1 MTIEPDDHQGARGS
15 TRADRA
21 PSRLNRNPFLLLA
34 LAALFWS
41 GNHIVGR
48 AISDQVPP
56 IGISTV
62 RWLIPAHLLW
72 PLARLHLQRDWP
84 LIRARWRVM
93 LWLGV
98 TGGALFS
105 ALQYIGLQY
114 TSALNVS
121 VLNSLVP
128 ILIIAAGALI
138 FRDRVT
144 PRQAVGITFS
154 LTGVLVVVALGTIE
168 TLVDVSF
175 NAGDLII
182 VLNMAVFAIYAA
194 CLRPR
199 VHWLSFM
206 FALSAISAAMTMP
219 FFIWESMSGN
229 TFQPTALTAFAILYV
244 SIFPSLLAFA
254 AWNRGVEIISA
265 ARAGP
270 FLHLVPIFTAVFSIA
285 LLGEPL
291 AVYQLAGFGIIVMG
305 VWLASSGGQKLPSRT
320 D

>member
-1 MTIEPDDHQGARGS
+1 
-15 TRADRA
+15 
-21 PSRLNRNPFLLLA
+21 
-34 LAALFWS
+34 
-41 GNHIVGR
+41 
-48 AISDQVPP
+48 
-56 IGISTV
+56 
-62 RWLIPAHLLW
+62 
-72 PLARLHLQRDWP
+72 
-84 LIRARWRVM
+84 
-93 LWLGV
+93 
-98 TGGALFS
+98 LFS

-154 LTGVLVVVALGTIE
+154 LTGVLVVVAHGTIK
-168 TLVDVSF
+168 TVVDVSF

-194 CLRPR
+194 CLRLRPR

-206 FALSAISAAMTMP
+206 FALSSISAAMTMP

-229 TFQPTALTAFAILYV
+229 TFQPTALTAVAILYV

-254 AWNRGVEIISA
+254 AWNRGVEIIGA
-265 ARAGP
+265 ARD
-270 FLHLVPIFTAVFSIA
+270 
-285 LLGEPL
+285 
-291 AVYQLAGFGIIVMG
+291 GIRARCRFHSM
-305 VWLASSGGQKLPSRT
+305 ASYA
-320 D
+320 